1 MTMDMFASP
10 QLTML
15 SHDQCATIHR
25 ASLEI
30 LRRTGVRI
38 HHGGA
43 LDLLRQAD
51 AVLADEHRADDGS
64 RQALVRFPPGLV
76 EWALKQAPSRI
87 ALCRRGSSEVVAAL
101 EGRSVHFGPGSDCPN
116 YLDPLDGGRRPFTGD
131 DVIACIHVVDALP
144 ELSFC
149 MSMGIPA
156 GPSSPSGQNLA
167 TANAYRQQFAWMLEH
182 TIKPIVFVCDNRADC
197 EAITAMAAAAAGGM
211 AQLRLNPTLLL
222 YSEPSTPLQHSE
234 TATGKLLYMAEQ
246 ALPIVHSPA
255 PMMGGTAPVTLGG
268 GLALGN
274 AEVLSSLVMHQ
285 LKRPGAP
292 FVYGSGLHHM
302 DMKTTISVYGAPE
315 FQLARVAVAE
325 MGRFYGLPTWGY
337 AGHSDSC
344 VMDEQAAADATFSV
358 LVALLAGSNLVHD
371 VGYLEAGLTASP
383 EMIVFTAEVI
393 SMMRHFVGGMALD
406 AESLALEAIHD
417 VGPGG
422 DFLTAKHTLK
432 HFRELWQPALFDRR
446 RAEEW
451 VAAGSKRLGDR
462 LRDRTV
468 ALIQEHKPE
477 PLPEGVRGEIAHVLK
492 QS

>member
-1 MTMDMFASP
+1 
-10 QLTML
+10 
-15 SHDQCATIHR
+15 
-25 ASLEI
+25 
-30 LRRTGVRI
+30 
-38 HHGGA
+38 
-43 LDLLRQAD
+43 
-51 AVLADEHRADDGS
+51 
-64 RQALVRFPPGLV
+64 
-76 EWALKQAPSRI
+76 
-87 ALCRRGSSEVVAAL
+87 
-101 EGRSVHFGPGSDCPN
+101 
-116 YLDPLDGGRRPFTGD
+116 
-131 DVIACIHVVDALP
+131 
-144 ELSFC
+144 
-149 MSMGIPA
+149 
-156 GPSSPSGQNLA
+156 
-167 TANAYRQQFAWMLEH
+167 
-182 TIKPIVFVCDNRADC
+182 
-197 EAITAMAAAAAGGM
+197 
-211 AQLRLNPTLLL
+211 
-222 YSEPSTPLQHSE
+222 
-234 TATGKLLYMAEQ
+234 
-246 ALPIVHSPA
+246 
-255 PMMGGTAPVTLGG
+255 
-268 GLALGN
+268 
-274 AEVLSSLVMHQ
+274 
-285 LKRPGAP
+285 
-292 FVYGSGLHHM
+292 
-302 DMKTTISVYGAPE
+302 
-315 FQLARVAVAE
+315 VAVAE